1 MSKRT
6 SPSRV
11 VREPVQAYLDEHDR
25 DLLEKLVVQTGLTRA
40 ELIRRGLRRLAG
52 EDSTEGRE
60 PGWSLG
66 VLTGSLLDA
75 PSDLATRHDN
85 YLTEEKRGEE

>member
-1 MSKRT
+1 MQKRR
-6 SPSRV
+6 SPSSV

-40 ELIRRGLRRLAG
+40 ELIRRGLRRLAS
-52 EDSTEGRE
+52 EESTEGRV

-66 VLTGSLLDA
+66 VLTGSLVDA
-75 PSDLATRHDN
+75 PADLASRHDS
-85 YLTEEKRGEE
+85 YLTDEERSGS